1 MPDRPRELRLVV
13 TAADYDAALRFYR
26 DTLGLTEQASGGD
39 DDRYTILHA
48 GRATLEL
55 GDPAHA
61 ELIDDL
67 EVGRRVAG
75 AVRVAFEVGDAEAV
89 TARLADAG
97 ATVVAEPTRTP
108 WGSLNARLDGPAGLH
123 LTVYSNDIYVQ
134 QQARLDSAVLLAEP
148 DPGWASTGA
157 SLVAAVRGALGDRA
171 SLVAHVG
178 STSVPRLAA
187 KPVYDLVLTVDDP
200 GAEDG
205 YVPALEPLG
214 YRLHLREPEW
224 HEHRLLK
231 HDDPAVNLHVFGAGS
246 EEADR
251 MLAFRDHLRADER
264 DRLLYESTKRELA
277 AREWAVTQ
285 DYADAK
291 SDVVA
296 EIMRRAL
303 DRPRRAEGLV
313 VLVRDEPGAVTPD
326 AARALAA
333 RLGLPLLAAEG
344 VRAVLPTA
352 DRALLRTAL
361 VEMAVHAGGAVL
373 TGVPEPDTSATVTRH
388 PGRVV
393 TVDASA
399 FVDAEALARRLAH
412 LVTA

>member
-13 TAADYDAALRFYR
+13 TAPDYDEALRFYR
-26 DTLGLTEQASGGD
+26 DTLGLTEQASGVD

-48 GRATLEL
+48 GRATVEL
-55 GDPAHA
+55 GDPLHA

-75 AVRVAFEVGDAEAV
+75 SIRVAFEVGDAASV

-97 ATVVAEPTRTP
+97 ATVVAQPTRTP

-123 LTVYSNDIYVQ
+123 LTVYSNDVYVE
-134 QQARLDSAVLLAEP
+134 QQARLDSTVLLAGP
-148 DPGWASTGA
+148 DPGWATTGG
-157 SLVAAVRGALGDRA
+157 SLVAAVRAALGDRA
-171 SLVAHVG
+171 QLVAHVG

-187 KPVYDLVLTVDDP
+187 KPVYDLVLTVEDP
-200 GAEDG
+200 GDEDA

-246 EEADR
+246 PEADR

-264 DRLLYESTKRELA
+264 DRLLYEKTKRELA

-296 EIMRRAL
+296 EIMPRAL
-303 DRPRRAEGLV
+303 DRPRRVEGLV
-313 VLVRDEPGAVTPD
+313 VLVRHEPGAEAPR
-326 AARALAA
+326 AAGDLAT
-333 RLGLPLLAAEG
+333 RLGLPLLATDGLRAG
-344 VRAVLPTA
+344 VPSA
-352 DRALLRTAL
+352 DGRLLQAAL
-361 VEMAVHAGGAVL
+361 VEMAVRAGGAVL
-373 TGVPEPDTSATVTRH
+373 TGAWVQDAQAPVGGLQ
-388 PGRVV
+388 GRVV
-393 TVDASA
+393 ALDAVDVIDPDVA
-399 FVDAEALARRLAH
+399 ARRLAH
-412 LVTA
+412 LVAS